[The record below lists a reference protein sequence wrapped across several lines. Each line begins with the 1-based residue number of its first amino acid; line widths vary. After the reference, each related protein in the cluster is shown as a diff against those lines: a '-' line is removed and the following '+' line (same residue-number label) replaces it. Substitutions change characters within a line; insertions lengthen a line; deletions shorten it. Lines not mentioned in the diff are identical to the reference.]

1 MISPVKQTPH
11 SVEEVDWK
19 KEESSVSAFKRL
31 GVFLVVAAVGVA
43 VSHFTPQG
51 GGLNLDRITELAGR
65 LGAWGP
71 LFILVAGILTPLLFI
86 PRWPLAFLG
95 GLLYGVVGGAL
106 LATFASTLGAWL
118 HFTLS
123 STLLAPF
130 SDKLRRKYKLERFV
144 VPPHKEFTAIFIMRA
159 FPLSNFVATNLVAG
173 ALRMNRVK
181 FVLASFLGM
190 IPSSLLYAAG
200 GKLMKKPSPGFYAL
214 AALVLVLM
222 VAGTVYAEKLVHSW
236 QARRGA
242 GA

>member
-1 MISPVKQTPH
+1 MADDQSTPQ
-11 SVEEVDWK
+11 VDWK
-19 KEESSVSAFKRL
+19 KEESSWTAIKRL
-31 GVFLVVAAVGVA
+31 GAFLLVAALGLA
-43 VSHFTPQG
+43 ASHFTTHG
-51 GGLNLDRITELAGR
+51 GKLTLDRITELAAR
-65 LGAWGP
+65 LGPWGP
-71 LFILVAGILTPLLFI
+71 LFILVAGVLTPLLFI

-123 STLLAPF
+123 RTLLAPM
-130 SDKLRRKYKLERFV
+130 SDRLKKKYRLERFV

-159 FPLSNFVATNLVAG
+159 FPLSNFVATNLIAG

-200 GKLMKKPSPGFYAL
+200 GKLMKKPSAGFYVL
-214 AALVLVLM
+214 AGVVLVLM
-222 VAGTVYAEKLVHSW
+222 VVGTVYAEKLLHSW
-236 QARRGA
+236 QSRRTA
-242 GA
+242 D